1 VREQSSAF
9 LEKARSSVGKAQDLL
24 DVLHWPE
31 DAGRPAYLAGLHAAQ
46 ALIFERTGNI
56 AKSHRGVQHEFGRLT
71 KDDPKF
77 DVDLRTFLGRTYDFK
92 AIADYL
98 TGSDSQ
104 ISIEQAQQ
112 AIATA
117 RRFIETIA
125 VSLGAEPDR
134 SR

>member
-1 VREQSSAF
+1 
-9 LEKARSSVGKAQDLL
+9 
-24 DVLHWPE
+24 
-31 DAGRPAYLAGLHAAQ
+31 
-46 ALIFERTGNI
+46 
-56 AKSHRGVQHEFGRLT
+56 
-71 KDDPKF
+71 
-77 DVDLRTFLGRTYDFK
+77 LRTFLGRTYDFK

-117 RRFIETIA
+117 RRFIEVIA

-134 SR
+134 TR